1 MSWQAT
7 NWALREAPVG
17 GDTTARLIL
26 VALADRAHP
35 DGSASWPSVK
45 TLMRELH
52 VSERTIRRKLS
63 LLESGGL
70 IRRGNQD
77 LSLRDE
83 QGRLIPG
90 QYRPVVW
97 DLCMGVE
104 PEPVSEAQEPRGAKL
119 APLPEGRNEADSRG
133 AKMTPLTEARE
144 TRGATGDHPG
154 VPPVTGEPSNKPLPP
169 LSPKGDISPG
179 EDAPSNGH
187 HLQTGLAAL
196 LASQH
201 LPVPADS
208 RRERRAARH
217 LAAQHEVGECL
228 DLARWA
234 LEDPEGFWRPVIISC
249 KALEKHWA
257 QLTLQRER
265 SRKAGKASTP
275 QDAPVDGHAPL
286 MVLSTL
292 AGHVTV
298 YGGRKWSVETNR
310 DHIDGETSEASCP
323 CCDWDERNR
332 PLHGLGRRV
341 KPEPAPEHKPASRQV
356 RHFMGVAS

>member
-17 GDTTARLIL
+17 GDTTARLLL

-52 VSERTIRRKLS
+52 VSERTVRRKLS

-104 PEPVSEAQEPRGAKL
+104 PEPVSEAPEPRGAKM
-119 APLPEGRNEADSRG
+119 APLQEGRNGADSRG
-133 AKMTPLTEARE
+133 AKMTPLVEARE
-144 TRGATGDHPG
+144 TRGATGDRPG

-196 LASQH
+196 LAGQH

-217 LAAQHEVGECL
+217 LAARHEVGECL

-265 SRKAGKASTP
+265 SRKANKDGIP
-275 QDAPVDGHAPL
+275 QAAPMDGHAP
-286 MVLSTL
+286 STVASGR
-292 AGHVTV
+292 AGIVTV

-310 DHIDGETSEASCP
+310 RHVDGEVSEGSCP
-323 CCDWDERNR
+323 CCAWDERNR
-332 PLHGLGRRV
+332 PLHGLGQGV
-341 KPEPAPEHKPASRQV
+341 KPAPSSKRKPSAQPV
-356 RHFMGVAS
+356 HHFIGATS

>member
-35 DGSASWPSVK
+35 DGSASWPSVR

-70 IRRGNQD
+70 IRRGNQE
-77 LSLRDE
+77 LSRRDE

-97 DLCMGVE
+97 DLCMGAE
-104 PEPVSEAQEPRGAKL
+104 PEPVSEAPEPRGANL
-119 APLPEGRNEADSRG
+119 APLPEGRNEDDSRG
-133 AKMTPLTEARE
+133 DVLAPLAEARE
-144 TRGATGDHPG
+144 ARGATGGRPG
-154 VPPVTGEPSNKPLPP
+154 VPPVAGKPSNKPLPP
-169 LSPKGDISPG
+169 LSPKGDISPR

-187 HLQTGLAAL
+187 LLQTGMAAL
-196 LASQH
+196 LAGQD

-208 RRERRAARH
+208 RRERRAARR
-217 LAAQHEVGECL
+217 LAARHEVGECL

-249 KALEKHWA
+249 KALEKHWD

-265 SRKAGKASTP
+265 SRKACKADAP
-275 QDAPVDGHAPL
+275 GAAPVDGHAP
-286 MVLSTL
+286 STVASGR
-292 AGHVTV
+292 AGIVTV
-298 YGGRKWSVETNR
+298 YGGHKWSVETNR
-310 DHIDGETSEASCP
+310 RHVEGEVSEDSCP
-323 CCDWDERNR
+323 CCAWDERNR
-332 PLHGLGRRV
+332 PLHGLGQRV
-341 KPEPAPEHKPASRQV
+341 KPAPSSKRKPSAQPVHHFIGAAS
-356 RHFMGVAS
+356 